1 MIKIT
6 NNILRQPSAHPNLE
20 GLMTSNIK
28 PTLALAALALT
39 GIINTASAGA
49 WILDFATPWVP
60 DPLNTTTQATWT
72 KTFSTVPP
80 PSNLTTPTVYG
91 YYNEVT
97 NTVSPG
103 PEMITATITTTGV
116 SNGVLVDST
125 TPLTL
130 QGIPSLNPYVT
141 YTLTLSSPVTGL
153 SLYAWDIDSDSSSPG
168 LTDVWGFGT
177 TNSPIMGT
185 TVGAQIVSADV
196 PSSFAA
202 GYTSFKTSAL
212 GTNAPDNNLIPW
224 IPESELPFTVET
236 RYTAFSSGNYLWGFQ
251 GTGTTSVTR
260 GHNLLGVI
268 APEPG
273 SAMTAFVTGAAMVGL
288 VNRRKRQS

>member
-1 MIKIT
+1 
-6 NNILRQPSAHPNLE
+6 
-20 GLMTSNIK
+20 MTSNIK

-39 GIINTASAGA
+39 GLINTASAGA

-97 NTVSPG
+97 NTFSPG
-103 PEMITATITTTGV
+103 LEMITATITTTGV
-116 SNGVLVDST
+116 YNGGSLVPAGTS
-125 TPLTL
+125 PLTL
-130 QGIPSLNPYVT
+130 VGVPTNKPYVT
-141 YTLTLSSPVTGL
+141 YTLSVSSPVTGL
-153 SLYAWDIDSDSSSPG
+153 SLFAWDIDSDSSSLN
-168 LTDVWGFGT
+168 LTDVWGFDTTISPVIGT
-177 TNSPIMGT
+177 V
-185 TVGAQIVSADV
+185 VGDKITSADA
-196 PSSFAA
+196 PSAFAA
-202 GYTSFKTSAL
+202 GYTSFKTTEL
-212 GTNAPDNNLIPW
+212 GTNALDNNLVPW
-224 IPESELPFTVET
+224 IPETELGYTVET

-251 GTGTTSVTR
+251 GDASAPVTR
-260 GHNLLGVI
+260 SHNLLGII

-273 SAMTAFVTGAAMVGL
+273 SAMTAFLTGAAMVGL